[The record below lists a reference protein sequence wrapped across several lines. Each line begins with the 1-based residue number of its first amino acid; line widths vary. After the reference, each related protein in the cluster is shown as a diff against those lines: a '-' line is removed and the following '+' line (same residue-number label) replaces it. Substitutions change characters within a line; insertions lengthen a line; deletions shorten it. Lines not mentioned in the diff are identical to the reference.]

1 MAFIPPAGQFR
12 PDTAPS
18 ALHTLRADA
27 RNVHWG
33 YFDAALAP
41 AITVKSGDLI
51 YAEAVTHHAGDAP
64 DLMMDDALHA
74 LWKAIPEHDRNP
86 GVHIMTGPIFIEGAQ
101 PGDMLEVRYLNMTP
115 RCRYGSNLAANWG
128 YLYKEMGEKERVTIY
143 ELNPTANHASAVYA
157 YDFKG
162 KYEIPGTVT
171 HCAVCDREEALPGV
185 RIPARPHLGTAG
197 VAPAVNGRV
206 STIPPGRHGGNI
218 DNWRIGAGA
227 TMYYPVQ
234 VAGGLF
240 SIGDPH
246 ISQGDGEV
254 SGTAIESSLNVTMQ
268 IILRKDFSFP
278 TPLLE
283 TPDYWI
289 VHGFNENLDQALR
302 AASLDT
308 LVLLEEHLGLSR
320 NDAYSLMSVAG
331 DVGITQVV
339 DATLGA
345 HVKIA
350 RGIFPSL
357 KSLSDKRPIVSG

>member
-1 MAFIPPAGQFR
+1 MAFISTGTTSR
-12 PDTAPS
+12 PDVQPS
-18 ALHTLRADA
+18 ALHTLRATPD
-27 RNVHWG
+27 NVHWG
-33 YFDAALAP
+33 YFDASIAP
-41 AITVKSGDLI
+41 ALTVRSGDLI
-51 YAEAVTHHAGDAP
+51 YAEAITHHAGDAP

-86 GVHIMTGPIFIEGAQ
+86 GVHIMTGPIHVADAQ

-143 ELNPTANHASAVYA
+143 ELDDAANHASALYA

-162 KYEIPGTVT
+162 KYLTPGTIT
-171 HCAVCDREEALPGV
+171 DCPVCDRESALAGV

-234 VAGGLF
+234 VPGALF

-246 ISQGDGEV
+246 VSQGDGEV
-254 SGTAIESSLNVTMQ
+254 SGTAIESSLNVTLQ
-268 IILRKDFSFP
+268 IVLRKDFSFP
-278 TPLLE
+278 APLLE
-283 TPDYWI
+283 TVDSWI
-289 VHGFNENLDQALR
+289 VHGFDPQLDQALR
-302 AASLDT
+302 NASLDT
-308 LVLLEEHLGLSR
+308 MLLLEEHVGLSR

-345 HVKIA
+345 HVRIP
-350 RGIFPSL
+350 RSIFPAL
-357 KSLSDKRPIVSG
+357 GHK

>member
-1 MAFIPPAGQFR
+1 MTLIASPTHFRADQPPKQ
-12 PDTAPS
+12 
-18 ALHTLRADA
+18 LHTLRATAD
-27 RNVHWG
+27 NVHWG
-33 YFDAALAP
+33 YFDAALRP
-41 AITVKSGDLI
+41 ALTIDSGDVI

-64 DLMMDDALHA
+64 DLMMDGALHA
-74 LWKAIPEHDRNP
+74 LWNDIPEHDRAP
-86 GVHIMTGPIFIEGAQ
+86 GVHIMTGPIFVKDAQ
-101 PGDMLEVRYLNMTP
+101 PGDMLEVRYLSMTP

-143 ELNPTANHASAVYA
+143 ELDAAAQYASALYA
-157 YDFKG
+157 YDFNG
-162 KYEIPGTVT
+162 KYMTPGTIT
-171 HCAVCDREEALPGV
+171 QCPTCDREPALLGV

-234 VAGGLF
+234 VAGALF

-246 ISQGDGEV
+246 VSQGDGEV
-254 SGTAIESSLNVTMQ
+254 SGTAIESSLNVAMQ
-268 IILRKDFSFP
+268 IILRKDFHFP

-283 TPDYWI
+283 TPDCWI
-289 VHGFNENLDQALR
+289 VHGFGDQLDQALR
-302 AASLDT
+302 GATLDT
-308 LVLLEEHLGLSR
+308 MTLLEEHLGLSR
-320 NDAYSLMSVAG
+320 NDAYSLISVAG

-345 HVKIA
+345 HVRIP
-350 RGIFPSL
+350 RGIFPP
-357 KSLSDKRPIVSG
+357 RQP